1 MRDYALTYPQLMSQA
16 LAAGYDTAALQAL
29 RRAFDLSEAMC
40 DGLYRPSRAPFLC
53 HLVRTSSIAL
63 AERAPL
69 RVVQAALLHAAYR
82 LDGFTGSRRRRAGTA
97 RRAQLRRS
105 FGAEVEALL
114 WAYQQHPWYRRE
126 AVEAHLERLAAYGP
140 VQRAA
145 LLIRLADE
153 LEDCLDLAL
162 AYAGTPDAQPR
173 VGDYGLAC
181 VQLAERLDHPD
192 LARDLAEAFDQ
203 LRKSRLPEVVLLG
216 RSLSYERPR
225 SHLWEST
232 LPERMLRATV
242 RRLRRGARRAAALR
256 RAEPEGAAGDALRP
270 ATPAR
275 ILVLGGDADGNLG
288 DRAILLSMLREA
300 RALCDELEVT
310 LVSAEPERWGRSP
323 GVQVVP
329 RGARGLLRL
338 CRAAARSDLVLCG
351 GGGLFQ
357 DDDSLVKMPYWML
370 RIGLARLLCRRVV
383 GYSLGVGPLRAAS
396 SRLSARL
403 AFACM
408 ETISVRDP
416 AARRLVASL
425 TAKPARLVADPA
437 LLLPGVP
444 AAAARDW
451 LAAQGIPLDATP
463 LVGFTTRR
471 WFPARARLIPHR
483 LRNRLPLPARE
494 EPEAERH
501 VELLARTLDTIAE
514 RHRARVLLLPSYNA
528 AHEGDDRICERVR
541 ARMVSDARL
550 LRIDDPALYKGVCAE
565 LAVMLAGRMHPAL
578 FAASA
583 GTPVVGLAYNP
594 KFHGLF
600 ELLGC
605 DDRVMDV
612 EAFVQGERVAE
623 LVELVDRA
631 LREGPASGERIA
643 ALGAEIRRFHHELA
657 GRAA

>member
-1 MRDYALTYPQLMSQA
+1 MNQA
-16 LAAGYDTAALQAL
+16 LAAGYDSAALHAL
-29 RRAFDLSEAMC
+29 RRAYDLCEAMC
-40 DGLYRPSRAPFLC
+40 DGLYRPSSAPFLC
-53 HLVRTSSIAL
+53 HLVRTSSIVL

-69 RVVQAALLHAAYR
+69 TVVQAALLHAAYR
-82 LDGFTGSRRRRAGTA
+82 LDVFSGSRRRRVGAG
-97 RRAQLRRS
+97 RRAKLRRS
-105 FGAEVEALL
+105 FGAEVEAVL
-114 WAYQQHPWYRRE
+114 WAYQQHSWSRRE
-126 AVEAHLERLAAYGP
+126 AVEAHLDRLAGYGP
-140 VQRAA
+140 AQQAA
-145 LLIRLADE
+145 LLIRLANE
-153 LEDCLDLAL
+153 LEDSLDLAL
-162 AYAGTPDAQPR
+162 AYAAAPDAPPR
-173 VGDYGLAC
+173 VDDYGPTC
-181 VQLAERLDHPD
+181 VRLAERLGHPD
-192 LARDLAEAFDQ
+192 LARELVEAFEQ
-203 LRKSRLPEVVLLG
+203 VGKNRLPDTVLLG
-216 RSLSYERPR
+216 RSLGYERPR
-225 SHLWEST
+225 SHLWERT
-232 LPERMLRATV
+232 IPERMLRAMV
-242 RRLRRGARRAAALR
+242 RRLRRAGAR
-256 RAEPEGAAGDALRP
+256 RAEPESAAGGAPRAP
-270 ATPAR
+270 TPAR

-288 DRAILLSMLREA
+288 DRAILLSTLREL
-300 RALCDELEVT
+300 RAVCGGLELT
-310 LVSAEPERWGRSP
+310 LVSGEPERWRGLS

-329 RGARGLLRL
+329 RGARGLLGL

-370 RIGLARLLCRRVV
+370 RVGLARLLCRRVI
-383 GYSLGVGPLRAAS
+383 GYALGVGPLRAAS
-396 SRLSARL
+396 SRLCARL

-416 AARRLVASL
+416 VARRVVASL

-471 WFPARARLIPHR
+471 WFPARARLIPHQLRSR
-483 LRNRLPLPARE
+483 LRLPARE
-494 EPEAERH
+494 EPEAGRH
-501 VELLARTLDTIAE
+501 VELLASTLDAIAE
-514 RHRARVLLLPSYNA
+514 RHSARVLLLPSYNVV
-528 AHEGDDRICERVR
+528 HEGDDRVCEQVQ

-594 KFHGLF
+594 KFHGFF
-600 ELLGC
+600 ELLGR

-623 LVELVDRA
+623 LVELVGRA
-631 LREGPASGERIA
+631 LREGPASPERIA
-643 ALGAEIRRFHHELA
+643 TLGAEIRCFHRELA